1 MLLLAFLQC
10 HADMDTAAGQILYP
24 LHRCKTLHLVRC
36 NFILTTVFWLEVVL
50 SHVINLFFIVCEMN
64 PKA

>member
-1 MLLLAFLQC
+1 MLFLAFLQC

-36 NFILTTVFWLEVVL
+36 NFTLQQ
-50 SHVINLFFIVCEMN
+50 FFG
-64 PKA
+64 